1 MASQIGVPAKT
12 LRRWWSPPNGEPIA
26 LRRVEVTEFAEP
38 ARTITLVAPTGVR
51 IEGVTVADAIA
62 ILRGLS

>member
-1 MASQIGVPAKT
+1 V
-12 LRRWWSPPNGEPIA
+12 
-26 LRRVEVTEFAEP
+26 AEP

-51 IEGVTVADAIA
+51 IEGVTVTDAIT